1 MDAPLLSI
9 AGLHKS
15 YTTPV
20 LRGVNFDLAKGEI
33 HALVGANGA
42 GKTTLCNIICG
53 ITGADSGEIKLAG
66 AIHRPK
72 SIKDAEAV
80 GIRIVMQEL
89 NLIDNL
95 SVAENL
101 YFGELPR
108 RGLLID
114 FERLFDD
121 ARQVLIDA
129 GLENIDPRQP
139 ARTLGIGQQ
148 QLVEIARELIHPC
161 QLLILDEPTAALT
174 DPQIDLLFQKIQTLR
189 ENGTAVVYVSHRMDE
204 IKRIAD
210 RVSIL
215 RDGETVMSAAA
226 SDLTT
231 DEIIRQM
238 AGSVR
243 AVQRQSEPAKKKSI
257 ALKVRGIGTRG
268 LLRDIDLDI
277 RYGEILGIAGLV
289 GSGRTELLRAIFGAD
304 RIDSGHILSGESS
317 EVVSIRTPADAVANG
332 IGMIP
337 EDRKQQGL
345 LLDQSIK
352 ANVTLMS
359 LHRYKRVFGWITDKQ
374 ERAAVRGY
382 CQSLDIKCN
391 DIEQRVREL
400 SGGNQQKVSIA
411 RWLLRD
417 CQVLLFDEPT
427 RGIDVHA
434 KATIYQ
440 LLIDLAA
447 EGKAV
452 VIVSS
457 ESRELTDLC
466 DRIGVMSNGCLA
478 AVFDRGDYSHEK
490 IMAASFSAY
499 IGDNAA

>member
-1 MDAPLLSI
+1 V
-9 AGLHKS
+9 
-15 YTTPV
+15 PV
-20 LRGVNFDLAKGEI
+20 LRGVNLELATGEV

-53 ITGADSGEIKLAG
+53 ITAANSGEMRMAG
-66 AIHRPK
+66 IMHKPV
-72 SIKDAEAV
+72 SIKDAEAA

-95 SVAENL
+95 SIAENL
-101 YFGELPR
+101 YIGDLPR
-108 RGLLID
+108 RRLLID

-121 ARQVLIDA
+121 ARQVLAGA
-129 GLENIDPRQP
+129 GLDNIDPRQP
-139 ARTLGIGQQ
+139 VRTLGIGQQ

-161 QLLILDEPTAALT
+161 KLMILDEPTAALT
-174 DPQIDLLFQKIQTLR
+174 DPQIDSLFQKIQALR
-189 ENGTAVVYVSHRMDE
+189 EDGTAIVYVSHRMDE
-204 IKRIAD
+204 IRRIAD
-210 RVSIL
+210 RVSVL
-215 RDGETVMSAAA
+215 RDGESVISAAA

-238 AGSVR
+238 AGSELPRKPVR
-243 AVQRQSEPAKKKSI
+243 NDTNKVST
-257 ALKVRGIGTRG
+257 ALKIRGVCTSE

-277 RYGEILGIAGLV
+277 NFGEILGIAGLI
-289 GSGRTELLRAIFGAD
+289 GSGRTELLRTIFGAD
-304 RIDSGHILSGESS
+304 KIDAGCVQAGNSSEILSIDS
-317 EVVSIRTPADAVANG
+317 PADAAAYG

-337 EDRKQQGL
+337 EDRKKQGL
-345 LLDQSIK
+345 MLELSIK

-359 LHRYKRVFGWITDKQ
+359 LDGYKGIAGWIKGTREQ
-374 ERAAVRGY
+374 EVVSDY
-382 CQSLDIKCN
+382 CDSLDIKCN
-391 DIEQRVREL
+391 GIEQRVSEL

-417 CQVLLFDEPT
+417 CQILLFDEPT

-434 KATIYQ
+434 KAAIYQ
-440 LLIDLAA
+440 LLIDLAIR
-447 EGKAV
+447 GKAV

-466 DRIGVMSNGCLA
+466 DRIAVMSNGNLA
-478 AVFDRGDYSHEK
+478 AVFDRRDFTAEK

-499 IGDNAA
+499 IGESAA